1 MVRMIN
7 KMSSKSTN
15 KNTAT
20 IQDMINAGA
29 ISENDQIEFTFKGN
43 TFYAKVLRGG
53 LIGQC
58 KIKRAYSSNLEKLPQ
73 FVSAFSSLTA
83 WTEAMLQDVL
93 EEYYT
98 RYSSWKRV
106 THSGTKRS
114 MSDLRD
120 QCKLYYKEFAREENV
135 ELFKEILYLHNV
147 IKQLVNGQMAL
158 PPSSFTV
165 NNPPLK
171 KQKTVN
177 TAKFDISLVNKTQE
191 LLLHQMTIN
200 NNILK

>member
-1 MVRMIN
+1 MVSKIN

-43 TFYAKVLRGG
+43 TFYANVLRGG

-58 KIKRAYSSNLEKLPQ
+58 KIKRAYSTTLENLPQ

-120 QCKLYYKEFAREENV
+120 QCKLYYKEYGREENV
-135 ELFKEILYLHNV
+135 ELFKEILYLHNM
-147 IKQLVNGQMAL
+147 IKQLVNGQKAL
-158 PPSSFTV
+158 PPSTFTA
-165 NNPPLK
+165 NDPPLK
-171 KQKTVN
+171 KRKTVE
-177 TAKFDISLVNKTQE
+177 TAKFDIRLVNKTQE

-200 NNILK
+200 KNSLK